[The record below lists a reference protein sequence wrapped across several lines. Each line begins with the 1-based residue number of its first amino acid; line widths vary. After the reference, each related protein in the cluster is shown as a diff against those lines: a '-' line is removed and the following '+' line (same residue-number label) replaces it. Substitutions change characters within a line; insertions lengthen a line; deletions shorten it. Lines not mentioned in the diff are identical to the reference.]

1 VNAQVYDLQVS
12 LSGVSAYAHEG
23 YLNSKLVLYHQLGL
37 IESLSSLNYSI
48 PAYLK
53 MSLKLS

>member
-23 YLNSKLVLYHQLGL
+23 YLNSKLVLFHQLGL
-37 IESLSSLNYSI
+37 FESLSSPIHSI
-48 PAYLK
+48 PASLK